1 LPFSFR
7 HFLRQTPSRTSKAF
21 FDGQGVDF
29 GDAVDWR
36 AAEHVIARQ
45 TAEAMDR
52 MSGEQVAPL
61 ISGLERAHALSDEH
75 GIRALVNAAEDPE
88 AMLATFDQAET
99 DQERALRVLVESPK
113 AFEHAEDIRYFDYKV
128 EGNYG
133 RRFRAQRDSADIE
146 KFQCAVGAYF
156 RSIDGSGRSCV
167 AEVIDRNAD
176 GTVQVTLFV
185 EGLASNAVGF
195 DKGGLYRRPQR
206 PAIQAAVVYC
216 GRTGTVET
224 VAKGGKPVHEELRK
238 LFAQQLL
245 RIDPRF
251 DGVRPR
257 RFRLSTLA
265 GRPTLPTS
273 PEDGIET
280 ARVRRLKLLPISNR
294 PGAIVIEAPSDRSDV
309 SAHGLSA
316 EWFQDWD
323 PVARS
328 FHIIQAT
335 ISVHFRP
342 VDGRRP
348 RTIHLDLGFPAHAG
362 QGEDLVARDGQ
373 RRDPDLRVLPRLR
386 LARVARIS
394 RRRRYHQRE
403 GRLARP
409 APRPAIGHPYLDH
422 AQAAG
427 RGHPRRRQA
436 IPRRTGLIFSG
447 RPRPR

>member
-1 LPFSFR
+1 MPFSFR

-21 FDGQGVDF
+21 FDGQGADF

-45 TAEAMDR
+45 IAEAMDR

-88 AMLATFDQAET
+88 AMLAAFDEAEN
-99 DQERALRVLVESPK
+99 DQERTLSVLVESPK
-113 AFEHAEDIRYFDYKV
+113 VFERAEDIRYFDYRV
-128 EGNYG
+128 EGSYG
-133 RRFRAQRDSADIE
+133 RRFRAQQDATVSREPADLE
-146 KFQCAVGAYF
+146 NFECAVGAYF

-167 AEVIDRNAD
+167 TEVIDRHAD

-195 DKGGLYRRPQR
+195 DQRGLYRRPQR
-206 PAIQAAVVYC
+206 PAIQAAIVYC
-216 GRTGTVET
+216 GRTGTIET
-224 VAKGGKPVHEELRK
+224 VAKGGKPIHEELRK

-245 RIDPRF
+245 RIEPRF
-251 DGVRPR
+251 DGIRPR

-265 GRPTLPTS
+265 GRPALPTN

-280 ARVRRLKLLPISNR
+280 ARVRRLKLLPTSNR
-294 PGAIVIEAPSDRSDV
+294 PGAVVIEAPSERPDV
-309 SAHGLSA
+309 SAQGLSA
-316 EWFQDWD
+316 DWFQDWD

-328 FHIIQAT
+328 FHIVQAS

-348 RTIHLDLGFPAHAG
+348 RTIHLDLTSLGSSNLKRFK
-362 QGEDLVARDGQ
+362 QDD
-373 RRDPDLRVLPRLR
+373 
-386 LARVARIS
+386 RILLE
-394 RRRRYHQRE
+394 RYLEKWQ
-403 GRLARP
+403 
-409 APRPAIGHPYLDH
+409 
-422 AQAAG
+422 
-427 RGHPRRRQA
+427 
-436 IPRRTGLIFSG
+436 LIE
-447 RPRPR
+447 PNE